1 MGNKNKKAIF
11 AIVGPY
17 PPPYGG
23 ISVHI
28 QRVLSYLDY
37 KEYSYDFYLENRIK
51 NNTVVCYKFYG
62 FKKRVALFGLLF
74 KRYALIHHHSPDW
87 KMRVIL
93 SMYGMLGKNIYL
105 HIHGASLKDIIQKGG
120 IESFLTRKL
129 LKFVNVIADN
139 KIIAQLAQKYS
150 PKSVIIIDAFLPPL
164 YKENIYKEF
173 IIKYDKVLI
182 NRNYIISMV
191 GWFSYYKGE
200 DLYGFDIALQA
211 VQRFKKQID
220 ENVLLLVS
228 INGIRSE
235 ELHQK
240 IKNYIAKNNLD
251 NNVLFIYEEML
262 EIWPIYITSKV
273 FIRPTCTDGSALSVK
288 EAMWFETPVVASD
301 CVPRPEGVILFKNR
315 SSDELFGKLMQ
326 VYKSNNRSND
336 VERKISKI
344 KNKKFKNKLFDEI
357 YRVNYKGDR

>member
-1 MGNKNKKAIF
+1 MNKRSVKRKLAI
-11 AIVGPY
+11 IGPY

-37 KEYSYDFYLENRIK
+37 KEYNYDFYLENRIK

-62 FKKRVALFGLLF
+62 FKKIVSLFGLLF
-74 KRYALIHHHSPDW
+74 KRYVLIHHHSPDW
-87 KMRVIL
+87 KVRVIL
-93 SMYGMLGKNIYL
+93 SIYGMLGKNIYL
-105 HIHGASLKDIIQKGG
+105 HIHGASLKDKIQKGG
-120 IESFLTRKL
+120 IESFLTRKF

-139 KIIAQLAQKYS
+139 KNIAQLAQKYS
-150 PKSVIIIDAFLPPL
+150 PKPVIIIDAFLPPL

-173 IIKYDKVLI
+173 IIKYGKVLI
-182 NRNYIISMV
+182 NKIYIISMV
-191 GWFSYYKGE
+191 GWFCYYKGE
-200 DLYGFDIALQA
+200 DLYGFDIALEA
-211 VQRFKKQID
+211 LHRFKKEID

-240 IKNYIAKNNLD
+240 IKIYITKNNLD
-251 NNVLFIYEEML
+251 NSVLFIYEEMP

-315 SSDELFGKLMQ
+315 SSNELFGKLMQ

-336 VERKISKI
+336 IEHKISKI
-344 KNKKFKNKLFDEI
+344 KNKKFKCKLFDEI
-357 YRVNYKGDR
+357 YNFNS